1 MVHFNFLGEIKKQTM
16 AYYHD
21 RRVGLKYPRGVN
33 SFTFLVVVQNDR
45 KQSLWACDVTHMN
58 TAIEYLC
65 CTIFLLPP
73 FLTFQ
78 FLLCIIPSRV
88 CTLTRF
94 SLLSLFVFSNNRRA
108 NLTRPDIIHLLL
120 VSNGIISCHSSF
132 SYFIEFIQQ
141 LQSSRQAEDVSI
153 LQLELDDIFFYKPIR
168 IDQLQLVHLYPPQ
181 ISRGGGLCVHQ
192 PFYQENGS
200 RK

>member
-1 MVHFNFLGEIKKQTM
+1 
-16 AYYHD
+16 
-21 RRVGLKYPRGVN
+21 
-33 SFTFLVVVQNDR
+33 
-45 KQSLWACDVTHMN
+45 
-58 TAIEYLC
+58 
-65 CTIFLLPP
+65 
-73 FLTFQ
+73 
-78 FLLCIIPSRV
+78 
-88 CTLTRF
+88 
-94 SLLSLFVFSNNRRA
+94 
-108 NLTRPDIIHLLL
+108 
-120 VSNGIISCHSSF
+120 
-132 SYFIEFIQQ
+132 